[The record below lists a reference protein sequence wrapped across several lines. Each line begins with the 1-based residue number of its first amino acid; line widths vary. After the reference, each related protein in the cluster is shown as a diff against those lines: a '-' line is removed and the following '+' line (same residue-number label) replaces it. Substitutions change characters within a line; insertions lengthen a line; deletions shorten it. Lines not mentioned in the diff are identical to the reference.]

1 MKRILS
7 VFVVIIAVFS
17 LASCGSDN
25 GSSNASDAQSTA
37 STMSE
42 ITEYTIGNT
51 TAKELS
57 GKISALQYPDGFTC
71 ELKDDGL
78 GNEYASAGYIVRSSD
93 GKEMSVNI
101 SSDLENKAANVMM
114 SWNYKECSADVN
126 TSFVEISKSIV
137 IASWP
142 DYSKE
147 AMNVVEKMCK
157 FTPEHFKAISNQN
170 ISKTSNAVSGYIAI
184 GMSSGKAYVTI
195 CYPNLVENV

>member
-1 MKRILS
+1 MKKILS
-7 VFVVIIAVFS
+7 VLIAVFAVLS
-17 LASCGSDN
+17 LASCGSN
-25 GSSNASDAQSTA
+25 NSSSNASDAQSAA
-37 STMSE
+37 STVSE

-78 GNEYASAGYIVRSSD
+78 GNEYASAEYTVKSKD
-93 GKEMSVNI
+93 GKEMSVRI

-114 SWNYKECSADVN
+114 SWSYKDCSAEVN
-126 TSFVEISKSIV
+126 TSFVEISKNIV

-142 DYSKE
+142 DYSEDGMK
-147 AMNVVEKMCK
+147 VVEKMCK
-157 FTPEHFKAISNQN
+157 FTPEHFKSISSKN
-170 ISKTSNAVSGYIAI
+170 ISETANAVSGYIAI
-184 GMSSGKAYVTI
+184 GMSSGMAYVTI